1 MNSSLV
7 FISLVWRIY
16 KPSMF
21 SLLQFLMMLNAH
33 FWCWGAGRFTHF
45 CWNIFGDVA
54 KTPVWRLKI
63 QASINGIAIA
73 WNYMNFRINDILILH
88 VVLLQEIH
96 NHPLH
101 SSNCYHFCNCSL
113 ISTAVKC
120 TSGDEKPE
128 TTLVSPLSYLSQ
140 IQDFILQGLLR

>member
-7 FISLVWRIY
+7 FISLVWRTY
-16 KPSMF
+16 KPNVF
-21 SLLQFLMMLNAH
+21 SLLHFLMMLNAH
-33 FWCWGAGRFTHF
+33 FWRWDDGRFTHF
-45 CWNIFGDVA
+45 CWNIFGEIA
-54 KTPVWRLKI
+54 KTSMWC
-63 QASINGIAIA
+63 QANINGIAIA
-73 WNYMNFRINDILILH
+73 WNYMNFRINDILVLH

-101 SSNCYHFCNCSL
+101 SPNCYHFCNCSL

-128 TTLVSPLSYLSQ
+128 TTLVSLLSYLSQ